1 MAKDKEILSIL
12 ESIVH
17 PAQKKNLIELGMVK
31 SINIQEKKINITLN
45 YPKPTDPFANAI
57 KKACTQAIKEKLGN
71 DYTIEI
77 SEIFAAAA
85 KKISPEYDS
94 LKDVKNIV
102 AIASGKGGV
111 GKSTVAVNLA
121 IALSHLQL
129 KVGLLDADLYGP
141 SIPKMFAAE
150 HHHPTMVEKN
160 GKEFIEPLEKYNIK
174 VQSAGFFFN
183 PEDALIWRGPMA
195 TNALKQM
202 ITQTLWEELDY
213 LLIDLP
219 PGTGDIHITLVQ
231 ELPVTGAVIVSTPQ
245 KVALADV
252 IKGINM
258 FRSDKINVPV
268 LGIVENMSWFTP
280 AELPENKYYIFGKE
294 GCKQLAA
301 ELNVPLLGQIPIV
314 QSICES
320 GDSGQPVA
328 MNPFTLEGKA
338 FANLA
343 ENVIAE
349 VEKRNQQ
356 LPPTKKVEI
365 THR

>member
-1 MAKDKEILSIL
+1 MTDKDILSIL
-12 ESIVH
+12 EGIVH
-17 PAQKKNLIELGMVK
+17 PAQKKNLVELGMVK
-31 SINIQEKKINITLN
+31 SVNIQHKKISITLN

-57 KKACTQAIKEKLGN
+57 KKACAQTIKEKLGQ
-71 DYTIEI
+71 DYEI
-77 SEIFAAAA
+77 SFEEIFAAATR
-85 KKISPEYDS
+85 KISPEYDN
-94 LKDVKNIV
+94 LKEVKNIV

-121 IALSHLQL
+121 IALSHLNA

-141 SIPKMFAAE
+141 SVPKMFAAE
-150 HHHPTMVEKN
+150 HHHPVMVEKD
-160 GKEFIEPLEKYNIK
+160 GKEFIEPLERYNIK

-183 PEDALIWRGPMA
+183 PDEALIWRGPMA

-268 LGIVENMSWFTP
+268 LGIVENMAWFTP

-320 GDSGQPVA
+320 GDNGQPVA

-343 ENVIAE
+343 ENVVTEI
-349 VEKRNQQ
+349 EKRNQQ